1 VRSHPKPWVRATVL
15 LGLLYALVGI
25 TFAVPD
31 THVRFWRLAA
41 WAVCGVAYVG
51 HVAYEH
57 FRLRQTPRSAAI
69 HLATAAGLGALG
81 LAIGANVNSLFAA
94 SSAQSQR
101 LLLIALV
108 VWPLMVAIPAF
119 LVSLVIAT
127 ILGHSPWRARAQNAE
142 PPGQHYVPTV
152 MGAVDPES

>member
-1 VRSHPKPWVRATVL
+1 MHSNLKPWVRATVL
-15 LGLLYALVGI
+15 LAVLYALVGI
-25 TFAVPD
+25 TFAAPD

-41 WAVCGVAYVG
+41 WAICGVAYAG

-81 LAIGANVNSLFAA
+81 LAIGANINSLSTA

-108 VWPLMVAIPAF
+108 VWPFIVGIPAF
-119 LVSLVIAT
+119 LVSLVITT
-127 ILGHSPWRARAQNAE
+127 ILGHSPWRAPAQNAE
-142 PPGQHYVPTV
+142 PPG
-152 MGAVDPES
+152 